1 MNRKKAP
8 YGTYRD
14 YPKIHIYVG
23 AHGAHGV
30 WNYVTSTTW
39 ARTCKE
45 ARAIYADEKGLCLGN
60 VKALFCEKLR
70 TNPTK

>member
-1 MNRKKAP
+1 MNRKNAP

-23 AHGAHGV
+23 AGGG
-30 WNYVTSTTW
+30 WDYVASTTW

-60 VKALFCEKLR
+60 VKALFAK
-70 TNPTK
+70 N

>member
-1 MNRKKAP
+1 MNRKNAP

-23 AHGAHGV
+23 GHSIGS
-30 WNYVTSTTW
+30 WNYAASTTW

-45 ARAIYADEKGLCLGN
+45 ARAIYADEKGLGMGN
-60 VKALFCEKLR
+60 VKALFAK
-70 TNPTK
+70 N

>member
-1 MNRKKAP
+1 MNRKNAP

-14 YPKIHIYVG
+14 CPKIHIYVG
-23 AHGAHGV
+23 GQGIWKYAA
-30 WNYVTSTTW
+30 STTW

-60 VKALFCEKLR
+60 VKALFAK
-70 TNPTK
+70 N

>member
-1 MNRKKAP
+1 MNRKNAP

-23 AHGAHGV
+23 AGGG
-30 WNYVTSTTW
+30 WNYAASTTW

-60 VKALFCEKLR
+60 VKALFAK
-70 TNPTK
+70 N

>member
-23 AHGAHGV
+23 GHGV
-30 WNYVTSTTW
+30 WNYVASTTW
-39 ARTCKE
+39 ARNCKE

-60 VKALFCEKLR
+60 VKALFAK
-70 TNPTK
+70 N

>member
-8 YGTYRD
+8 YGTYKD

-23 AHGAHGV
+23 ARGG
-30 WNYVTSTTW
+30 WNYVASTTW

-60 VKALFCEKLR
+60 VKALFAK
-70 TNPTK
+70 N

>member
-1 MNRKKAP
+1 MNRKNAP

-14 YPKIHIYVG
+14 HPKIHIYVG
-23 AHGAHGV
+23 DCRG
-30 WNYVTSTTW
+30 WNYAASTTW

-60 VKALFCEKLR
+60 VKALFAK
-70 TNPTK
+70 N

>member
-1 MNRKKAP
+1 MNRKTCA

-23 AHGAHGV
+23 TRGV
-30 WNYVTSTTW
+30 WNYVASTTW

-45 ARAIYADEKGLCLGN
+45 ARAIYADEKGLSVDN
-60 VKALFCEKLR
+60 VKTLFAK
-70 TNPTK
+70 N

>member
-8 YGTYRD
+8 YGTHRD

-23 AHGAHGV
+23 GHGV
-30 WNYVTSTTW
+30 WNYVASTTW

-45 ARAIYADEKGLCLGN
+45 ARATYADEKGLCLGN
-60 VKALFCEKLR
+60 VKASFAK
-70 TNPTK
+70 TKHNPTK